1 MSYKH
6 HLSAGARCV
15 EIDAWDDDKNKEE
28 PKGMHAQLLKGRC
41 DQS

>member
-15 EIDAWDDDKNKEE
+15 EIDAWDSDDKEE
-28 PKGMHAQLLKGRC
+28 PKGEKLLS
-41 DQS
+41 DE